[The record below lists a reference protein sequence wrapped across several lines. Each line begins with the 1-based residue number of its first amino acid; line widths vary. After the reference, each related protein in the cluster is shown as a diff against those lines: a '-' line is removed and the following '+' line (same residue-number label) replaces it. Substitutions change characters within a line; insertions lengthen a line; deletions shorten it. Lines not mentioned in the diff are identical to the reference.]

1 MRAVHELH
9 RHLRQL
15 QRCRHGQYKGQL
27 TILVHHLKA
36 TEPFRS
42 MLAHLRAAAPDF
54 DPVLWANEKILNERR
69 GRHEWPLDETER
81 MKTLAE
87 MLREMTTDR
96 QEPLAWAARMLGHGN
111 FEEHAS
117 FITSEVVA
125 PLLDYLLGQIGTES
139 DMLHKLGR
147 FKRLVESFDK
157 ADLYAAYEANKRQG
171 EAIYDKALRRFLFME
186 GIDYAIPQAE
196 SASGKADVIA
206 DIDAD
211 DALVLELKLF
221 DGVKKT
227 AAYIGKGLGQAVAY
241 AKDFGKPVGH
251 LVVINLT
258 ENRLDIPSDEPSETN
273 LRIVVEGVTVFITIV
288 DGKPQPSASER
299 GKPKVV
305 TFKREQL
312 ITEAQLVIDGD
323 HEAEP

>member
-1 MRAVHELH
+1 
-9 RHLRQL
+9 
-15 QRCRHGQYKGQL
+15 
-27 TILVHHLKA
+27 
-36 TEPFRS
+36 
-42 MLAHLRAAAPDF
+42 
-54 DPVLWANEKILNERR
+54 
-69 GRHEWPLDETER
+69 
-81 MKTLAE
+81 
-87 MLREMTTDR
+87 
-96 QEPLAWAARMLGHGN
+96 
-111 FEEHAS
+111 
-117 FITSEVVA
+117 
-125 PLLDYLLGQIGTES
+125 
-139 DMLHKLGR
+139 
-147 FKRLVESFDK
+147 
-157 ADLYAAYEANKRQG
+157 
-171 EAIYDKALRRFLFME
+171 ME